1 MSKTKQE
8 KIIITTAH
16 RERERER
23 ELVLR
28 TRTVGLEFFF
38 SGTDRGGIWTKAVR
52 EAAAVCCLPDCLR
65 LGRSTSGR
73 SRLPIVAN
81 PPLLPLPPPGLRNR
95 ASHSCS
101 AGCCRH
107 AGRQAGGCAPPPSVL
122 VLSHSQIHNTA
133 NIICVL
139 SSRRLFHH
147 PFDSQLCSR
156 EAYPSIKQQPGDH

>member
-1 MSKTKQE
+1 VSKTKTKQE
-8 KIIITTAH
+8 IITTTAH
-16 RERERER
+16 TENGCCAQQQSVWSFPI
-23 ELVLR
+23 LGP
-28 TRTVGLEFFF
+28 TC
-38 SGTDRGGIWTKAVR
+38 GGIWTKAVR

-65 LGRSTSGR
+65 LGRSTSGP

-81 PPLLPLPPPGLRNR
+81 QPLLPLPPPGLRNR
-95 ASHSCS
+95 VSHSCS
-101 AGCCRH
+101 AGCC
-107 AGRQAGGCAPPPSVL
+107 RQAGGCAPPPSVL

-156 EAYPSIKQQPGDH
+156 EAYPSIKQQPGDQ

>member
-1 MSKTKQE
+1 VSKTKTKLE
-8 KIIITTAH
+8 KILTTTLHTENGCCAQQQS
-16 RERERER
+16 
-23 ELVLR
+23 VW
-28 TRTVGLEFFF
+28 EFSY
-38 SGTDRGGIWTKAVR
+38 SGTYRGGIWTKAVR
-52 EAAAVCCLPDCLR
+52 EAAAFCRLPDCLR

-95 ASHSCS
+95 ACS
-101 AGCCRH
+101 AGCC
-107 AGRQAGGCAPPPSVL
+107 RQAGGCAPPPSVL

-156 EAYPSIKQQPGDH
+156 EAYPSIKQQPGEQ